1 VELEELCARVARVVD
16 DRATEA
22 RKLSMMVMGIS
33 NVLVDLRI
41 LPIQDIAQLPENG
54 SGGLGSG
61 WSHPG
66 APTRVA
72 RFQRRSVGLNSS
84 QPPPPCF
91 LGYHAYH
98 FLLFFSFGMAIIY
111 ILTFIYIHIGK
122 LVPLHPCVPGSQTA
136 ASQGPWT
143 QFRHAA
149 PPWWGRPP

>member
-98 FLLFFSFGMAIIY
+98 FFIVFLFWNGY
-111 ILTFIYIHIGK
+111 NIHINIHIYTYWKTGAFTPMCSW
-122 LVPLHPCVPGSQTA
+122 VPNRSESGSLD
-136 ASQGPWT
+136 SV
-143 QFRHAA
+143 
-149 PPWWGRPP
+149 